1 MTATGALAG
10 LKVIDLTRVLA
21 GPSCTQILA
30 DHGADVIK
38 VEPPGGDETR
48 GWGPPFVEGTAPYFI
63 GINRN
68 KRGVV
73 LDLAEQSGRD
83 RLLTLLAD
91 ADVLIENFKIG
102 TMERWGL
109 GQDILAQRFPRLVHC
124 RISGFGADGPMG
136 GLPGYDAVVQALSGL
151 MSINGEPE
159 GGPLRM
165 GIAVVDIVTGLNAT
179 IGILL
184 ALQERSRSGKGQF
197 IDITLFDC
205 GLSVMHPH
213 IANYLGSAKLPAR
226 TGNAHTN
233 IAPYDTF
240 RTRSQPIFIGV
251 GNDGQFRKLCEV
263 LEAPQLAQDPRF
275 ATVVARN
282 GNRDALKH
290 ELESR
295 TSSLD
300 GPALAET
307 LMRAGV
313 PSGAILDVGQVL
325 ASAHAGHREMIVE
338 IDGYRGTAS
347 PIKLGRTPA
356 SYHRP
361 PPRLGQHS
369 GEVLGP
375 EGK

>member
-282 GNRDALKH
+282 GNRDALKY